1 MQSSLHKN
9 RIIVREFLS
18 ELKNKEVLYFPNP
31 GNAGDALIG
40 VGVLHALDNLGI
52 RWRPITTDVSVDGQV
67 VLLGGGGNLVPLYD
81 DVRKALERF
90 APKAKRLII
99 LPHTIRGLESIL
111 NSLQSNVTVL
121 CRDPVSYLHVLQ
133 NTASTVEV
141 ALTHDMAFHIDV
153 DRLLKAHPETTT
165 FRTRFEAKLREA
177 NVNLQSGRIRELARY
192 GRHDAEKGPSMGPS
206 DIDISQTF
214 AFGTW
219 PGSGAEL
226 SAWCLLEAIRM
237 VEAVET
243 DRLHVGIGSSLIGRK
258 CTLHDN
264 SYGKNNNVYNHSLR
278 NFSNIKFVG

>member
-1 MQSSLHKN
+1 MRTPLHIN
-9 RIIVREFLS
+9 RFLVKEFLL
-18 ELKNKEVLYFPNP
+18 EFKNKEILYFPNP

-40 VGVLHALDNLGI
+40 VGVLHAFDDLGI
-52 RWRPITTDVSVDGQV
+52 RWRPITADVSVDGQI

-81 DVRKALERF
+81 DARKAVERF
-90 APKAKRLII
+90 APKAKRLMI

-111 NSLQSNVTVL
+111 NSLQTNVTVL

-133 NTASTVEV
+133 NTAPRVEV
-141 ALTHDMAFHIDV
+141 ALAHDMAFHIDV
-153 DRLLKAHPETTT
+153 DRLRAHPEREK
-165 FRTRFEAKLREA
+165 FRARFEAKLREA
-177 NVNLQSGRIRELARY
+177 NVNLQDERLRKLARY
-192 GRHDAEKGPSMGPS
+192 GRHDAEKGLSMEGS
-206 DIDISQTF
+206 DIDISQAF

-237 VEAVET
+237 VEALET
-243 DRLHVGIGSSLIGRK
+243 DRLHVGIGSALLGRK

-278 NFSNIKFVG
+278 NFLSINFKG